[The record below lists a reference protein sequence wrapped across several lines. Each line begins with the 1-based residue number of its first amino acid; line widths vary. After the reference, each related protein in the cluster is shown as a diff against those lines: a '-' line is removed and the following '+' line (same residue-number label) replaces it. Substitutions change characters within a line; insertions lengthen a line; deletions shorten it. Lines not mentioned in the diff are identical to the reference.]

1 MSKKGNLKKKKKI
14 SKVKTNTYSNKV
26 SLTKQESKN
35 KEEKVV
41 VSTTNEE
48 QTPENIQAKYIMII
62 SFACLGFIF
71 TFLANYGFFDLQ
83 KALLAGFW
91 GIAGGA
97 AFAYLPYWLAS
108 REN

>member
-1 MSKKGNLKKKKKI
+1 MSKKGNFKKNQKI
-14 SKVKTNTYSNKV
+14 SKVKKNTYSNSV
-26 SLTKQESKN
+26 SLTKEAPKD
-35 KEEKVV
+35 KEENVIATV
-41 VSTTNEE
+41 NEE

-71 TFLANYGFFDLQ
+71 TFLANYGFFDLT
-83 KALLAGFW
+83 KAFLAGFW
-91 GIAGGA
+91 GFAGGA